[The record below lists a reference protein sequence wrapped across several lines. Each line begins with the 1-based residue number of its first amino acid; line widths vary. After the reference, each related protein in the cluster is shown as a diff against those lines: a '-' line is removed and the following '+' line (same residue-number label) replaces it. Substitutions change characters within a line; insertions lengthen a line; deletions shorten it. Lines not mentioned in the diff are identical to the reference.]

1 MFSGII
7 MNVGEIVAYNKSESI
22 LSIKSSIKKINL
34 GDSISCSGVCLTIAK
49 IKNNII
55 DFNISSETKNKTNLM
70 YLNVGDSINLE
81 KSLKVGD
88 EINGHFVFG
97 HVDGLSKILSIKHL
111 EDSKV
116 IEFIA
121 EENIIKYLSPKCSV
135 ALDGISLTVNNVSEA
150 KFNVSIIPYTWEN
163 TSLKKMKEGD
173 FLNTEVDMLAR
184 YVFKALKK

>member
-7 MNVGEIVAYNKSESI
+7 TNVGEIIACNKSESI

-34 GDSISCSGVCLTIAK
+34 GDSISCSGVCLTIAR
-49 IKNNII
+49 IKNNIV

-116 IEFIA
+116 IEFLA

>member
-7 MNVGEIVAYNKSESI
+7 MNVGEIFAYNKSESI

-34 GDSISCSGVCLTIAK
+34 GDSISCSGVCLTIAR

-97 HVDGLSKILSIKHL
+97 HVDGLSKILSIKHFK
-111 EDSKV
+111 DSKV

>member
-7 MNVGEIVAYNKSESI
+7 MNVGEIFAYNKSESI

-34 GDSISCSGVCLTIAK
+34 GDSISCSGVCLTIAR

-70 YLNVGDSINLE
+70 YLNVGDLINLE

>member
-34 GDSISCSGVCLTIAK
+34 GDSISCSGVCLTIAR

-70 YLNVGDSINLE
+70 YLNVGDLINLE

>member
-34 GDSISCSGVCLTIAK
+34 GDSISCSGVCLTIAR

-111 EDSKV
+111 KDSKV

-135 ALDGISLTVNNVSEA
+135 ALDGISLTVNNVSKA
-150 KFNVSIIPYTWEN
+150 NFNVSIIPYTWEN

>member
-1 MFSGII
+1 
-7 MNVGEIVAYNKSESI
+7 
-22 LSIKSSIKKINL
+22 
-34 GDSISCSGVCLTIAK
+34 
-49 IKNNII
+49 
-55 DFNISSETKNKTNLM
+55 M
-70 YLNVGDSINLE
+70 YV
-81 KSLKVGD
+81 
-88 EINGHFVFG
+88 NGHFVFG

>member
-7 MNVGEIVAYNKSESI
+7 MNVGEIFAYNKSESI

-34 GDSISCSGVCLTIAK
+34 GDSISCSGVCLTIVR

-163 TSLKKMKEGD
+163 TSLKKVKEGD

>member
-7 MNVGEIVAYNKSESI
+7 TNVGEIIACNKSESI

-34 GDSISCSGVCLTIAK
+34 GDSISCSGVCLTIAR

>member
-7 MNVGEIVAYNKSESI
+7 MNVGEIFAYNKSESI

-34 GDSISCSGVCLTIAK
+34 GDSISCSGVCLTIAR

>member
-7 MNVGEIVAYNKSESI
+7 MNVGEIFAYNKSESI

-34 GDSISCSGVCLTIAK
+34 GDSISCSGVCLTIAR
-49 IKNNII
+49 IKNNIV

-70 YLNVGDSINLE
+70 YLNVGDLINLE

>member
-7 MNVGEIVAYNKSESI
+7 MNVEEILAYNKSESI

-34 GDSISCSGVCLTIAK
+34 GDSISCSGVCLTIVR

-116 IEFIA
+116 VEFIA
-121 EENIIKYLSPKCSV
+121 DENIVKYLSPKCSV

>member
-7 MNVGEIVAYNKSESI
+7 TNVGEIIACNKSESI

-34 GDSISCSGVCLTIAK
+34 GDSISCSGVCLTIAR

-70 YLNVGDSINLE
+70 YLNIGDLINLE

>member
-7 MNVGEIVAYNKSESI
+7 TNVGEIIACNKSESI

-34 GDSISCSGVCLTIAK
+34 GDSISCSGVCLTIAR

-70 YLNVGDSINLE
+70 YLNVGDLINLE

>member
-22 LSIKSSIKKINL
+22 LSIKCSIKKINL
-34 GDSISCSGVCLTIAK
+34 GDSISCSGVCLTIAR

-81 KSLKVGD
+81 KSLKVGE